1 MANDPLRDRLA
12 HEVNFVRH
20 MYSPERKKQI
30 VQDTLAIYREMGEAV
45 PDFLDRLINDCEY
58 KMDLAHSREFCAM
71 AGVDYANI
79 DMEWDNLRAAVARVY
94 SAELRM
100 KVIKGRRKAA

>member
-30 VQDTLAIYREMGEAV
+30 VQDTLAIYRAMGQPV
-45 PDFLDRLINDCEY
+45 PLFLDRLINDCEY

-71 AGVDYANI
+71 AGIVYNNI
-79 DMEWDNLRAAVARVY
+79 DDEWDNLRAGVARFY
-94 SAELRM
+94 MAAALMLR
-100 KVIKGRRKAA
+100 KGSKRAA